1 MVAQLLS
8 RNRRLSFKRNINT
21 NNLND
26 GMLSA
31 DELAKGVPVQMFTFF
46 LLFLYKSFL
55 IHDA

>member
-8 RNRRLSFKRNINT
+8 RNRRLSIKRNFNT

-46 LLFLYKSFL
+46 QLLVLVQIFS
-55 IHDA
+55 HS